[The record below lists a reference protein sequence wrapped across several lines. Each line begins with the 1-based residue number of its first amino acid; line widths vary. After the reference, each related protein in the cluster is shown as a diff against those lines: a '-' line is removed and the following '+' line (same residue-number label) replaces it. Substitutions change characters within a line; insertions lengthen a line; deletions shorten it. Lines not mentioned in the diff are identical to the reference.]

1 MSAEPCWFVQHPRHC
16 YITQQTLH
24 KRGRVSVVSSFSTSF
39 NPCFPVCFDVF
50 GLVWLPLGSFHLPLA
65 LWDIQGT
72 TPTAQSLF
80 RASAGSCLHLKGRT
94 LTHPVRDAAFPIF
107 LFLLRGIFPKQLLH
121 LLLGGSQRIWS
132 ISLPLIPG
140 KGMALPA
147 HSPFPAALASKGSV
161 VFLSYVT
168 CVHACSQ
175 TETSLAFPSWPS
187 RHLEHAWAYV
197 EYVGICGHFWFCS
210 RGHPCWLCIV
220 VHQVQEEKNLL
231 ATTSRPLL
239 PFFVC
244 LFVCVPI
251 Q

>member
-1 MSAEPCWFVQHPRHC
+1 MLSCLFWCLLAGVVASWQFSLASRTVRHPRHDPNC
-16 YITQQTLH
+16 
-24 KRGRVSVVSSFSTSF
+24 SVPF
-39 NPCFPVCFDVF
+39 
-50 GLVWLPLGSFHLPLA
+50 
-65 LWDIQGT
+65 
-72 TPTAQSLF
+72 QSLCRF
-80 RASAGSCLHLKGRT
+80 LLAPERT
-94 LTHPVRDAAFPIF
+94 LTHPIRDADFPVF

-132 ISLPLIPG
+132 ISLPLTPG

-147 HSPFPAALASKGSV
+147 HSPFPAALATKGSV